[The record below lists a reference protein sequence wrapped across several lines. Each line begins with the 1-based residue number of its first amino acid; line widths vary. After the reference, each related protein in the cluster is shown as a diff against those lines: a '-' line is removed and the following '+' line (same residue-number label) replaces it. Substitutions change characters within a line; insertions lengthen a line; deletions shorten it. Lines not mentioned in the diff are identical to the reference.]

1 MIVLFLKQMQCQ
13 YVMFFFQIQD
23 FCDDDHTQGHY
34 SHNVE
39 PPNRHNRL
47 CSHRS
52 TWDVIS
58 NTPDF
63 QGNANPPTT
72 LSDSQLAPQFIIF
85 RAPSRRRR
93 RLAVILD
100 SPKVRE
106 RERRERGG
114 RPRCRFLGVLV
125 YFMTEGKCS
134 PHKLY
139 LTACNNIAKLN
150 TCTYRSSLNAIQTY
164 LQNVMQCFDT

>member
-1 MIVLFLKQMQCQ
+1 MQCQ
-13 YVMFFFQIQD
+13 YLMGFFQIQD

-72 LSDSQLAPQFIIF
+72 LSDSQLAPQFIVF

-114 RPRCRFLGVLV
+114 TTKMLVFGRPSVFYDRRKMF
-125 YFMTEGKCS
+125 T
-134 PHKLY
+134 P
-139 LTACNNIAKLN
+139 
-150 TCTYRSSLNAIQTY
+150 QTISY
-164 LQNVMQCFDT
+164 SM